1 MKSIVASETNINTVR
16 FSLFSCLD
24 LSQEESEEISSGYIR
39 EPHPEMIR
47 PEGLKWLTGS
57 PNPTMLFP
65 DDTNESNA
73 NNVEQQFSTMSLD
86 GAIDWDNLIG
96 ITSNHYPTR
105 QISSSTDEEEYEDR
119 VIELA
124 NNNEI
129 SSLSN
134 LR

>member
-1 MKSIVASETNINTVR
+1 
-16 FSLFSCLD
+16 
-24 LSQEESEEISSGYIR
+24 
-39 EPHPEMIR
+39 
-47 PEGLKWLTGS
+47 
-57 PNPTMLFP
+57 MLFP